1 LALGGAIAYVFAHQ
15 HRAAAAQPIATPSQ
29 SPTDAVKGQS
39 YSSSGKPSSGSA
51 AASGSPVAS
60 KGSSSPSSGSK
71 STHRSS
77 SSPSP
82 SSRSTG
88 GASSRPSSQ
97 RVVRHHGVITVGG
110 IYDETGPIDAT
121 VERDTVRSNF
131 DLVNSQGGVNG
142 YKLRLLDCDSK
153 YDPSSAHQCA
163 QKLVSEGALAIVGWV
178 SLSG

>member
-1 LALGGAIAYVFAHQ
+1 MRQRVPLVFMTLSVAATLALGGAIAYVFAHQ

-71 STHRSS
+71 STHRSRS
-77 SSPSP
+77 SP

-110 IYDETGPIDAT
+110 IYDETG
-121 VERDTVRSNF
+121 
-131 DLVNSQGGVNG
+131 
-142 YKLRLLDCDSK
+142 
-153 YDPSSAHQCA
+153 
-163 QKLVSEGALAIVGWV
+163 
-178 SLSG
+178 